1 MIHLE
6 GLQCVMAALTARR
19 RRIQVVLLKHDIPE
33 SKTQELRDAAEAAN
47 VAVKPVSGAELT
59 ALAHGQSHGGVI
71 AVCSPMVRWNGEQL
85 LEYLPVHTKKPLLMM
100 LEGVDDARNLGF
112 TLRTADAVGVDA
124 ILIKKHLWDFDE
136 TEVARSSSGAMERV
150 PLVQFEDVGLLQSL
164 QKQSIRI
171 YGCLAGA
178 KRSVFEVNLTRGVCL
193 CIGGEKRGL
202 SGAVR
207 NICDRFITI
216 PTIQG
221 ATSLSL
227 SHAGAI
233 VMGEALRQ
241 RTRAARSVSEP

>member
-6 GLQCVMAALTARR
+6 GLPCVMAALKARR

-33 SKTQELRDAAEAAN
+33 SKTQDLRQAAEQADIPIKR
-47 VAVKPVSGAELT
+47 VGSEELN
-59 ALAHGQSHGGVI
+59 ALAHGKSHGGVM
-71 AVCSPMVRWNGEQL
+71 AVCAPIPRWTGQQL
-85 LEYLPVHTKKPLLMM
+85 LDYLPAHVQRPLLLM

-112 TLRTADAVGVDA
+112 TLRTADAVGVHA
-124 ILIKKHLWDFDE
+124 VLIKKHLWDFDE
-136 TEVARSSSGAMERV
+136 TEVARSSSGALERV
-150 PLVQFEDVGLLQSL
+150 PLVQFDQVDLLQAL

-178 KRSVFEVNLTRGVCL
+178 KRSVFERNLTHPVCL

-207 NICDRFITI
+207 EACDRFISI
-216 PTIQG
+216 PTIPG
-221 ATSLSL
+221 ASTLSL
-227 SHAGAI
+227 SHASAI

-241 RTRAARSVSEP
+241 RHRTGPKS